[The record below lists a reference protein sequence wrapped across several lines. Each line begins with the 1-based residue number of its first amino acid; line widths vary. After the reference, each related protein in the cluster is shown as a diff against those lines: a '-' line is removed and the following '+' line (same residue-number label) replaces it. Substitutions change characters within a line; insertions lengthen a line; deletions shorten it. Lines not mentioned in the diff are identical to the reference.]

1 MVVIGVDIGLGVY
14 ALDIYPA
21 IDFMYPRVGGGLS
34 AIPSWYIIIFFFFFL
49 VNIFLVACL
58 SFCISLGLRNLLKPF
73 GT

>member
-34 AIPSWYIIIFFFFFL
+34 AIPSWYIIIFFFFF
-49 VNIFLVACL
+49 F
-58 SFCISLGLRNLLKPF
+58 S
-73 GT
+73 